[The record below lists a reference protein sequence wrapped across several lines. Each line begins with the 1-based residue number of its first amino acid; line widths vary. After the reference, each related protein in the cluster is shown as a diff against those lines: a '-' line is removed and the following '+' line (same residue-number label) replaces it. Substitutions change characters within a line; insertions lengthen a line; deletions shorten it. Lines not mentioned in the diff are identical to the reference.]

1 MTLGLGSGDEERGA
15 VSARDEHP
23 SVIVSDIARQRRTN
37 AHVVVFANEKG
48 GVGKSTMAFHCSVTL
63 AHLGSA
69 VLAIDCD
76 RRQQSLDRLF
86 EARDGS
92 GRTLQVDLPRPRH
105 IVLDKQ
111 SATQL
116 CEEIERVGQQCDFV
130 VIDLPGH
137 DTPIGRRAIALA
149 DTVVTPINSSP
160 TDLDALGLLSPV
172 NRTFKH
178 AGAFSEVVMAIRDE
192 RLAKGREAFD
202 WVVAKNRVRGCEQ
215 RLIASIDESLAVLSR
230 ELGFRLATGLSERL
244 AYRDML
250 PFGLSHLDL
259 KLLPQL
265 GSRRALPASELRRL
279 IEDLHLPRLPARQ
292 RETRASRPR
301 GAVSAQVSG
310 RYRDAISSAL
320 TVRAAA
326 PAAS

>member
-1 MTLGLGSGDEERGA
+1 MTLGTGSQGGA
-15 VSARDEHP
+15 GGGEYMPRDEHA
-23 SVIVSDIARQRRTN
+23 SVVVSDVARQRRTN
-37 AHVVVFANEKG
+37 AHVIVFANEKG
-48 GVGKSTMAFHCSVTL
+48 GVGKSTMAFHTSVTL
-63 AHLGSA
+63 AHLGNS

-92 GRTLQVDLPRPRH
+92 GRTLEIDLPRPRH
-105 IVLDKQ
+105 LVLEKQ

-137 DTPIGRRAIALA
+137 DSPIGRRAIALA

-172 NRTFKH
+172 NRKFKL
-178 AGAFSEVVMAIRDE
+178 AGAFSEVVMALRDE

-202 WVVAKNRVRGCEQ
+202 WIVAKNRVRSCEQ

-230 ELGFRLATGLSERL
+230 ELGFRLATGLTERL

-265 GSRRALPASELRRL
+265 GTRRALPATELRRL
-279 IEDLHLPRLPARQ
+279 IEDLHLPHLPGRQ
-292 RETRASRPR
+292 REARVPR
-301 GAVSAQVSG
+301 VRTPVSAEVSD
-310 RYRDAISSAL
+310 RYREAISSAL
-320 TVRAAA
+320 AVRN
-326 PAAS
+326 PATT

>member
-244 AYRDML
+244 AC
-250 PFGLSHLDL
+250 
-259 KLLPQL
+259 
-265 GSRRALPASELRRL
+265 ALPASELRRL